1 MIIAGVTIRNSQVKS
16 LNSRSP
22 SKVQFRQ
29 VSQDGVNREVVT
41 LSYTHKYNL
50 ALHSL
55 SRSKYIELYNAL
67 LAKDQLDDGQI
78 DISGTG
84 EIRAGL
90 VHYAS
95 DLDIPALVTFDF
107 DITTI
112 NPQVFAEYN
121 NMTIPLSVYV
131 AV

>member
-16 LNSRSP
+16 LSSKAPKKEQYRQRSK
-22 SKVQFRQ
+22 S
-29 VSQDGVNREVVT
+29 GVNREVLT
-41 LSYTHKYNL
+41 LSYTHKYIL
-50 ALHSL
+50 SLHSL
-55 SRSKYIELYNAL
+55 SSEKYIELYNAL
-67 LAKDQLDDGQI
+67 LTKDQLDDGQI

-90 VHYAS
+90 VHYS
-95 DLDIPALVTFDF
+95 NRNDIPALVTFDF

-112 NPQVFAEYN
+112 NPKVFSEYS